1 MATALSTLGRGTL
14 TPWFRRGPLSAF
26 RDIEDTL
33 ERLWRDEGDGWG
45 SQMIAPPLDMSE
57 TEDTISL
64 RMDLPGVAPNEI
76 DVQVSGNQ
84 LTVSGERKEEQEENG
99 KTFHR
104 IERRYGRFSRAVILP
119 CEVQDDKVE
128 AKYQDGVLQINLPK
142 TAEAT
147 ARRIEVKS

>member
-14 TPWFRRGPLSAF
+14 TPWFRRGPFSAF
-26 RDIEDTL
+26 RDMEDTL
-33 ERLWRDEGDGWG
+33 ERLWRYEGDVWG

-57 TEDTISL
+57 TEDMISL
-64 RMDLPGVAPNEI
+64 RIDLPGVASNEI

-84 LTVSGERKEEQEENG
+84 VTVSGERKEEKEENG

-104 IERRYGRFSRAVILP
+104 VERSCGRFSRSIILP

-128 AKYQDGVLQINLPK
+128 ARYQDGVLRINLPK

-147 ARRIEVKS
+147 ARRIEVKN